1 MIAFYFKGLMIKNR
15 EFILAEVL
23 AAKGLM
29 ALLMKHRNTGLK
41 WTGGREAGDQDAPEE
56 YLQDDPGVGR
66 LFVSR
71 RVVAFTFSGRGPR
84 SKKDEEASNRIEW
97 LAHTPR
103 QSATFNRLPRP

>member
-41 WTGGREAGDQDAPEE
+41 WTGGEKREIKMHLRNVSKMIPV
-56 YLQDDPGVGR
+56 LVVLLFPGGSLLLPFLAEV
-66 LFVSR
+66 LDR
-71 RVVAFTFSGRGPR
+71 RKTREPA
-84 SKKDEEASNRIEW
+84 IE
-97 LAHTPR
+97 
-103 QSATFNRLPRP
+103 